1 MTKISFLCLLTAL
14 FIFTGCS
21 GDAGDHQYTGIL
33 EGTSVQVP
41 ALTPGQITQIPVKT
55 GEYIEKNQLLAVVDS
70 TDLIYQREQLT
81 AARDEL
87 TIQKEIARINVS
99 RANKDYA
106 YLKTTHDRIAN
117 LYKSESVTKQ
127 KLDDVTNNLQNS
139 QTTLSNARQALGSI
153 AAGQKRIEAQ
163 VKSINKKIRD
173 ARIISPAN
181 GIITTIY
188 YEAGEAIPQFS
199 PIMEIIDIKDMEV
212 KIYISAEL
220 LSTIKYGQ
228 EVTVNVDG
236 LNETM
241 KGQIIWVSPKAEFT
255 PKTILTPNTRTS
267 LVYAIKVSIPNEDG
281 ILKHGMP
288 VVINILE

>member
-1 MTKISFLCLLTAL
+1 MIKISFICILTTL
-14 FIFTGCS
+14 FLIAGCS
-21 GDAGDHQYTGIL
+21 GDASDRQYTGIL
-33 EGTSVQVP
+33 EGTSIQVP
-41 ALTPGQITQIPVKT
+41 ALTPGQIIQIPVNT
-55 GEYIEKNQLLAVVDS
+55 GEYIEKSQLLAVVDS

-81 AARDEL
+81 AAQDEL
-87 TIQKEIARINVS
+87 TIQMEIAQINLS

-127 KLDDVTNNLQNS
+127 QLDDVTNNLQKS
-139 QTTLSNARQALGSI
+139 QTALSNARQSLSRI

-163 VKSINKKIRD
+163 IKSINKKIKD

-181 GIITTIY
+181 GVITTIY
-188 YEAGEAIPQFS
+188 FEAGEAIPQFS
-199 PIMEIIDIKDMEV
+199 PVMEIIDIRDMEV
-212 KIYISAEL
+212 KIYIAEEL

-228 EVTVNVDG
+228 EVTISVDG
-236 LNETM
+236 LDETM
-241 KGQIIWVSPKAEFT
+241 RGQIIWVSPKAEFT

-267 LVYAIKVSIPNEDG
+267 LVYAIKISIPNQNG

-288 VVINILE
+288 VVISL

>member
-1 MTKISFLCLLTAL
+1 
-14 FIFTGCS
+14 S
-21 GDAGDHQYTGIL
+21 G
-33 EGTSVQVP
+33 
-41 ALTPGQITQIPVKT
+41 IT
-55 GEYIEKNQLLAVVDS
+55 
-70 TDLIYQREQLT
+70 
-81 AARDEL
+81 
-87 TIQKEIARINVS
+87 
-99 RANKDYA
+99 
-106 YLKTTHDRIAN
+106 
-117 LYKSESVTKQ
+117 
-127 KLDDVTNNLQNS
+127 
-139 QTTLSNARQALGSI
+139 
-153 AAGQKRIEAQ
+153 AGQKRIEAQ
-163 VKSINKKIRD
+163 IKSINKKIKD
-173 ARIISPAN
+173 ARVKSPAN

-220 LSTIKYGQ
+220 LSKIKYGQ

-267 LVYAIKVSIPNEDG
+267 LVYAIKISIPNEDD

-288 VVINILE
+288 VVINL

>member
-1 MTKISFLCLLTAL
+1 MTKISFFCLLTAL

-21 GDAGDHQYTGIL
+21 GDTGDHQYTGIL

-41 ALTPGQITQIPVKT
+41 ALTPGQIMQILVKT
-55 GEYIEKNQLLAVVDS
+55 GEYIEKNQRLAVVDS

-139 QTTLSNARQALGSI
+139 HTALSNARQALSSI

-163 VKSINKKIRD
+163 IKSINKKIKD

-188 YEAGEAIPQFS
+188 YEAG
-199 PIMEIIDIKDMEV
+199 IKDMEV

-236 LNETM
+236 LEETM

-267 LVYAIKVSIPNEDG
+267 LVYAIKIFIPNEDG
-281 ILKHGMP
+281 IL
-288 VVINILE
+288 L

>member
-1 MTKISFLCLLTAL
+1 MTKISFICILTAL
-14 FIFTGCS
+14 FFIAGCS
-21 GDAGDHQYTGIL
+21 GDTSDRQYTGIL
-33 EGTSVQVP
+33 EGTSIQVP
-41 ALTPGQITQIPVKT
+41 ALTPGQIIQIPVNT

-81 AARDEL
+81 AALDEL
-87 TIQKEIARINVS
+87 TIQMEMAQINVS

-106 YLKTTHDRIAN
+106 YVKTTHDRIAN

-127 KLDDVTNNLQNS
+127 QLDDVTNNLQNS
-139 QTTLSNARQALGSI
+139 QTALSNARQSLSRI

-163 VKSINKKIRD
+163 IKSINKKIND
-173 ARIISPAN
+173 ARIISPAS

-188 YEAGEAIPQFS
+188 FEAGEAIPQFS

-212 KIYISAEL
+212 KIYISEEL

-228 EVTVNVDG
+228 EVTISVDG
-236 LNETM
+236 MDQTM

-288 VVINILE
+288 VVISL

>member
-1 MTKISFLCLLTAL
+1 MTKISIFCLLTTL

-87 TIQKEIARINVS
+87 TIQKAIARINVS

-139 QTTLSNARQALGSI
+139 QTTLSNARQALSSI

-163 VKSINKKIRD
+163 IKSINKKIRD

-288 VVINILE
+288 VVINL

>member
-1 MTKISFLCLLTAL
+1 MTKIPFLCLLTAL

-255 PKTILTPNTRTS
+255 PKTILTPSTRTS
-267 LVYAIKVSIPNEDG
+267 LVYAIKISIPNEDD

-288 VVINILE
+288 VVINL

>member
-21 GDAGDHQYTGIL
+21 GDAGEHQYTGIL

-139 QTTLSNARQALGSI
+139 QTALSNARQALSSI

-163 VKSINKKIRD
+163 IKSISKKIRD

-188 YEAGEAIPQFS
+188 YEAGEAIRQFS

-288 VVINILE
+288 VVINL

>member
-1 MTKISFLCLLTAL
+1 MTKISYLCLLTAL

-21 GDAGDHQYTGIL
+21 GNTGDHQYTGIL

-55 GEYIEKNQLLAVVDS
+55 GEYIEKNQRLAVVDS

-87 TIQKEIARINVS
+87 TIQKEIAQTNVS

-127 KLDDVTNNLQNS
+127 KLDDVTNSLQNS
-139 QTTLSNARQALGSI
+139 HTTLSNARQALSI
-153 AAGQKRIEAQ
+153 IAVGQKRIEAQ
-163 VKSINKKIRD
+163 IKSINKKIKD

-220 LSTIKYGQ
+220 LSAIKYGQ

-236 LNETM
+236 LEETM

-288 VVINILE
+288 VVINL